1 MMDQY
6 SPNSHISRYNTVHFP
21 IQDIIRSKSWK
32 KKPKFE
38 SAVVEDS
45 KTTKETYTKE
55 TDTKEKKKQ

>member
-1 MMDQY
+1 MDQY

-38 SAVVEDS
+38 STVVEDS
-45 KTTKETYTKE
+45 NTTKE
-55 TDTKEKKKQ
+55 TDTKKTKKQ

>member
-1 MMDQY
+1 MDQY

-38 SAVVEDS
+38 ITVVEDS
-45 KTTKETYTKE
+45 NTTKETYTKE
-55 TDTKEKKKQ
+55 TDTKKTKKQ

>member
-32 KKPKFE
+32 KKTKFE
-38 SAVVEDS
+38 STVVKDS
-45 KTTKETYTKE
+45 NTTKETYTKK
-55 TDTKEKKKQ
+55 TDTKKKQ